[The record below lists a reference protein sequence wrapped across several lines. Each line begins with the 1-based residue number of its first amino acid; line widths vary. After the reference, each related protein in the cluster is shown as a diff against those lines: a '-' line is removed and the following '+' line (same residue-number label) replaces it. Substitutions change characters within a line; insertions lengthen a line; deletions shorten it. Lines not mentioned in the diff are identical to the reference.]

1 MVSAPGGQLLS
12 PEKRECQL
20 LLTILSASATL
31 LTGPD
36 SSPLPD
42 LRDPLMPH
50 SALIIGTRGSKLA
63 LAQTDL
69 VQGEIRRWHPNRPLE
84 VLRISTKGDRIQDRP
99 LAEVGGKALFV
110 EEIEAALR
118 TGRIHLAVH
127 SAKDIPSDLPDD
139 MRIAAC
145 LPRADAH
152 DVLVSRVSD
161 SIASLPQ
168 GAIVGT
174 SSPRRTC
181 QLRAL
186 RPDLDL
192 RDIRGNVDTRLAKL
206 DAGNYDAII
215 LAAAGLSRLN
225 LLHHVTQIVP
235 FDEMLPCAAQGAI
248 AIEVCA
254 DDVETMSLVSQL
266 DHAPTSTAVLG
277 ERAFLS
283 FIGGTCDT
291 PLAAHATVSEQTFT
305 IRGMIGDSRGR
316 TVHSRLSGPVWDAA
330 AIGSKLAEQLLAH
343 GGAELLKDDG
353 VVARGH
359 SASAH
364 G

>member
-1 MVSAPGGQLLS
+1 MLLS
-12 PEKRECQL
+12 A
-20 LLTILSASATL
+20 LT
-31 LTGPD
+31 
-36 SSPLPD
+36 
-42 LRDPLMPH
+42 
-50 SALIIGTRGSKLA
+50 IGTRASKLA
-63 LAQTDL
+63 LAQTEL
-69 VQGEIRRWHPNRPLE
+69 VRAAMAQRHPQIA
-84 VLRISTKGDRIQDRP
+84 VDWLRISTKGDRVQDRP
-99 LAEVGGKALFV
+99 LSQIGGKALFV

-118 TGRIHLAVH
+118 ERRIHLAVH

-152 DVLVSRVSD
+152 DVLISRVSD
-161 SIASLPQ
+161 SLASLPN
-168 GAIVGT
+168 GARVGT
-174 SSPRRTC
+174 SSPRRAC
-181 QLRAL
+181 QLLAL

-206 DAGNYDAII
+206 AAGDFDAII
-215 LAAAGLSRLN
+215 LAAAGLTRLD
-225 LLHHVTQIVP
+225 LMHHATQVIP

-254 DDVETMSLVSQL
+254 DDAETIALVAQL

-283 FIGGTCDT
+283 TIGGSCDT
-291 PLAAHATVSEQTFT
+291 PLAAHAIVEGDLIT

-316 TVHSRLSGPVWDAA
+316 TVHSLLSGPMWDAA
-330 AIGSKLAEQLLAH
+330 AIGNKLAEQLLA
-343 GGAELLKDDG
+343 GGGEELLKADG
-353 VVARGH
+353 VVARWS

>member
-1 MVSAPGGQLLS
+1 MQRYSAILIDS
-12 PEKRECQL
+12 F
-20 LLTILSASATL
+20 LTHAAY
-31 LTGPD
+31 
-36 SSPLPD
+36 
-42 LRDPLMPH
+42 LMPH

-69 VQGEIRRWHPNRPLE
+69 VQGEIRRRRPDLPLE
-84 VLRISTKGDRIQDRP
+84 VLRITTTGDRIQDRP
-99 LAEVGGKALFV
+99 LAEVGGEALFV
-110 EEIEAALR
+110 TEIETALR
-118 TGRIHLAVH
+118 EGRIHLAVH

-139 MRIAAC
+139 MSIAAC

-152 DVLVSRVSD
+152 DVLISRVSND
-161 SIASLPQ
+161 ITSLPE

-174 SSPRRTC
+174 SSPRRAC
-181 QLRAL
+181 QLRAM

-206 DAGNYDAII
+206 QAGAYDAII

-225 LLHHVTQIVP
+225 LLHHVTQVVP

-254 DDVETMSLVSQL
+254 DDAETMALIAPL
-266 DHAPTSTAVLG
+266 DHAPTSTAVTG

-283 FIGGTCDT
+283 TIGGTCDT
-291 PLAAHATVSEQTFT
+291 PLAAYATVDQQTFT

-316 TVHSRLSGPVWDAA
+316 TVQSTLSGPAWDAA
-330 AIGSKLAEQLLAH
+330 AIGIKLAEQLLAR
-343 GGAELLKDDG
+343 GGAELLKSDG
-353 VVARGH
+353 VVARWAN
-359 SASAH
+359 ASAH

>member
-1 MVSAPGGQLLS
+1 
-12 PEKRECQL
+12 
-20 LLTILSASATL
+20 
-31 LTGPD
+31 
-36 SSPLPD
+36 
-42 LRDPLMPH
+42 MPP

-69 VQGEIRRWHPNRPLE
+69 VQAELRQRRPDVPLK
-84 VLRISTKGDRIQDRP
+84 VLRISTAGDRIQDRP

-110 EEIEAALR
+110 AEIETALR
-118 TGRIHLAVH
+118 EGRIQLAVH

-152 DVLVSRVSD
+152 DVLISRVSD
-161 SIASLPQ
+161 SIASLPS
-168 GAIVGT
+168 GATVGT
-174 SSPRRTC
+174 SSPRRAC
-181 QLRAL
+181 QLMAL

-192 RDIRGNVDTRLAKL
+192 RDIRGNVDTRIAKL
-206 DAGNYDAII
+206 HAGNYDAII

-235 FDEMLPCAAQGAI
+235 FDEMLPCGAQGAI

-254 DDVETMSLVSQL
+254 DDTETMAIITQL
-266 DHAPTSTAVLG
+266 DHAPTSTAISG

-283 FIGGTCDT
+283 TIGGSCNS
-291 PLAAHATVSEQTFT
+291 PLAAYATVDQQTFT
-305 IRGMIGDSRGR
+305 ISGMIGDSRGR
-316 TVHSRLSGPVWDAA
+316 TVHSTLSGAVWDAT
-330 AIGSKLAEQLLAH
+330 AIGIKLAEQLLAG
-343 GGAELLKDDG
+343 GGADLLKADG
-353 VVARGH
+353 VVARWPN
-359 SASAH
+359 AEAH